1 MIVILPAEGLTT
13 RDVLAELDATAW
25 DELVTGLWP
34 RGLGRFALP
43 KFTLSYDAWL
53 NDALA
58 SMGMEV
64 AFTPAADF
72 TRMSPAGDRMCI
84 SFVRQKTFM
93 EVDERGTRAAAVTAV
108 GIVETSLPP
117 EVVVDRPFVLVIR
130 ERLSGALLFAGLVG
144 DPTTEDPGPE
154 PPTIQCM

>member
-1 MIVILPAEGLTT
+1 
-13 RDVLAELDATAW
+13 
-25 DELVTGLWP
+25 
-34 RGLGRFALP
+34 
-43 KFTLSYDAWL
+43 
-53 NDALA
+53 
-58 SMGMEV
+58 
-64 AFTPAADF
+64 
-72 TRMSPAGDRMCI
+72 MCI